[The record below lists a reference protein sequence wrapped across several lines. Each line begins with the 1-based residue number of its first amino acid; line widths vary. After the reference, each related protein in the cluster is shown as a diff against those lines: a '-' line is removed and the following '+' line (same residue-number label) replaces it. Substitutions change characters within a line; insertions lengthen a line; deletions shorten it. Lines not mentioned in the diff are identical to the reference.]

1 MLVHHEYG
9 MPWAKRDDR
18 AVSAPYARRMPVS
31 SLFVTKLYQARLP
44 RAAALNASLA
54 HAMRVTARDDAAGRA
69 WSAEKKYPGYTS
81 YASLNDLAWRDPAFA
96 DLQTHLDAHAVA
108 FAKEIDLDLGG
119 RGLVLDS
126 LWINILRPGGTHTG
140 HIHPHSVVSGTYYV
154 DLPDGAGGLKLE
166 DPRLGL
172 MMAAPP
178 RRSRAAP
185 ENRTFHYLQPK
196 AGDLLMWESWL
207 RHEVT
212 PGDEAPKK
220 GKDQD
225 RLSISFN
232 YRWG

>member
-1 MLVHHEYG
+1 MPVHYERKACG
-9 MPWAKRDDR
+9 AKSGDR
-18 AVSAPYARRMPVS
+18 AARALYARPMPVR

-44 RAAALNASLA
+44 RAAALNTALA

-69 WSAEKKYPGYTS
+69 WSAEKNYPGYTS
-81 YASLNDLAWRDPAFA
+81 YASLNDLAWRAPAFA
-96 DLQTHLDAHAVA
+96 DLQTHLDEHARA

-126 LWINILRPGGTHTG
+126 LWINILKPGGAHTG

-154 DLPDGAGGLKLE
+154 ELPEGAGGLKLE

-178 RRSRAAP
+178 RKARAAA
-185 ENRTFHYLQPK
+185 ENRTFHYLHPQ

-207 RHEVT
+207 RHEVM
-212 PGDEAPKK
+212 PGDAPKK
-220 GKDQD
+220 GKDRE
-225 RLSISFN
+225 RLSVSFN